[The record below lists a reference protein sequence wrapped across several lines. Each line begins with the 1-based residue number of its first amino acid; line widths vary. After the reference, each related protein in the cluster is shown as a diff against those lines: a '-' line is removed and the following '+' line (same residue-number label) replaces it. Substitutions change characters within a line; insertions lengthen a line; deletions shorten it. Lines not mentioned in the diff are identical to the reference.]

1 MPCPIGSGTNT
12 NATGAEISLLKPAS
26 GRGCERDGYIWLLLD
41 NLGNEHLE
49 TIRIAF
55 TTEQL
60 DIGGSIAALVQRI
73 IEPINR
79 RAVGKSAV
87 QNNNV
92 ALICRVQVKRPRPNR
107 RAADQGDKFAAFQ
120 PIKLH
125 DGSHPSAWAAQDT
138 VFPGVSQQTCS
149 ALHTPRSAAGHF
161 RPIRLVLPC

>member
-41 NLGNEHLE
+41 NLGDEHLE

-60 DIGGSIAALVQRI
+60 DVGGSIAALVQRI

-79 RAVGKSAV
+79 RAIGKAAV
-87 QNNNV
+87 QNDNA
-92 ALICRVQVKRPRPNR
+92 ALIRRAQVKRPPRNR
-107 RAADQGDKFAAFQ
+107 RAAEHRDEVAPFHSITSSAIASS
-120 PIKLH
+120 
-125 DGSHPSAWAAQDT
+125 DGGT
-138 VFPGVSQQTCS
+138 
-149 ALHTPRSAAGHF
+149 LKRSARAVLRLITSSNLVGCITGKSAGLAPL
-161 RPIRLVLPC
+161 RIRAA

>member
-26 GRGCERDGYIWLLLD
+26 GRGCQRDRYIWFLLD
-41 NLGNEHLE
+41 NLGDEHLE

-60 DIGGSIAALVQRI
+60 DVGGSIAALVQRI

-87 QNNNV
+87 HNDNV
-92 ALICRVQVKRPRPNR
+92 ALIRCVQVIRPGNR
-107 RAADQGDKFAAFQ
+107 RTADKCDELAPFHSITSSARASSVGE
-120 PIKLH
+120 I
-125 DGSHPSAWAAQDT
+125 SRPSAFAVLRLMISSNLVGCIT
-138 VFPGVSQQTCS
+138 G
-149 ALHTPRSAAGHF
+149 RSAGF
-161 RPIRLVLPC
+161 SPLRMRPT